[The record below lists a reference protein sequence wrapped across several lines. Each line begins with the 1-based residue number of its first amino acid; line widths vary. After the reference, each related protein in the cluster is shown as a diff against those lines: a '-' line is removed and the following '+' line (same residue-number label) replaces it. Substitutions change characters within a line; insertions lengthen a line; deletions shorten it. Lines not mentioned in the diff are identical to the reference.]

1 MISIDTTEKDMV
13 QNIAKRL
20 ILHKIPEYKINY
32 NNTLISGL
40 FLAFSILLCI
50 VFSYL
55 SYHFLFNTFLIASVI
70 LAIAT
75 FYFHREFH
83 LSQLKYDMIYFNFQ
97 DTIQDIV
104 IIDHA
109 DKNLSESMI
118 FWFFINK
125 EHIDGE
131 IYAPILLD
139 SMKYDINHKDCYGN
153 TLLHYII
160 KNDELYNQ
168 NKIYISHALLI
179 GADLDIEND
188 KSITPRSLLSQKYP
202 EYLST
207 IEQLEII
214 KSFKE

>member
-1 MISIDTTEKDMV
+1 MTSIYTKEKDMV
-13 QNIAKRL
+13 QNIAKKIMLQR
-20 ILHKIPEYKINY
+20 IPEYKKNC
-32 NNTLISGL
+32 NNTLTSGL

-55 SYHFLFNTFLIASVI
+55 SYSFLFKTLLIVSVI

-75 FYFHREFH
+75 FYFYKKFH
-83 LSQLKYDMIYFNFQ
+83 LAQQKYEILYFHCQ
-97 DTIQDIV
+97 DIIQDIV

-125 EHIDGE
+125 EKIEGE
-131 IYAPILLD
+131 IYAPMLLD
-139 SMKYDINHKDCYGN
+139 SMKHDINHMDCYGN

-160 KNDELYNQ
+160 KNDDIYNQ

-188 KSITPRSLLSQKYP
+188 KSITARSLLSQKYP
-202 EYLST
+202 EYLSI

>member
-1 MISIDTTEKDMV
+1 MTSIDTKEKDIV
-13 QNIAKRL
+13 QNIAKKI
-20 ILHKIPEYKINY
+20 ILQRIPKYKKNY

-50 VFSYL
+50 IFSYL
-55 SYHFLFNTFLIASVI
+55 SYSILFNTLLIVSVI
-70 LAIAT
+70 LAITT
-75 FYFHREFH
+75 FYFYREFH
-83 LSQLKYDMIYFNFQ
+83 LAQQEYDILYFDCQ
-97 DTIQDIV
+97 DIIQDIV
-104 IIDHA
+104 IIEHV
-109 DKNLSESMI
+109 DKNLSKSMI

-125 EHIDGE
+125 AKIDGE

-139 SMKYDINHKDCYGN
+139 SMKYDINHTDCYGN

-160 KNDELYNQ
+160 KNDDLYNQ

-179 GADLDIEND
+179 GSDLDIEND
-188 KSITPRSLLSQKYP
+188 KSITPRFLLSQKYP